1 VSTILPTATAVP
13 NSSVTASQTKA
24 LPGTDEG
31 ASGAIRLLRLLL
43 VGTVVLPLLLGAIG
57 GYFSYRGQFA
67 RAKEALVREVTV
79 AEENTIKV
87 LDTHQLVAAR
97 IDDLLAGLTDADIHA
112 QEKPL
117 HERLAQQIKGLP
129 QVAAAWAIDANGRE
143 LVSARV
149 YPVNR
154 DLDHSLRDDFH
165 ALQNPELLTFIWGLR
180 ARSLGQDQYQ
190 PFFSL
195 ARRRQ
200 TINGRFRGI
209 AVVAVSGAYFAS
221 FFNSFALNGGEYA
234 AGVFREDG
242 ANLARYPDDAS
253 DGPISWR
260 DDLLVKAIA
269 DRPPSGVIVAGSPFD
284 GEGRLV
290 TYKRVAGY
298 PLYVTVSRSQAS
310 ILHEWLKAVR
320 GYAAIGAVAA
330 LSLTLLCLVALRR
343 LRREQTALAQAR
355 DAIAQRA
362 EVENQLHQA
371 QKMEGVGQL
380 TAGIAHDFNNLIT
393 VIKGNIK
400 LLELNLDSTDSRYER
415 FISAAM
421 QGCERATTLTGRLLS
436 FSRRGP
442 FDARSVEANNVI
454 AGMSDLLRRSL
465 GTQISLNIRLT
476 DSTWRVFVDPNQ
488 LENALLNLALNAR
501 DAMPEGGNLIIEVA
515 NSAFEEVAGECRQEE
530 LSGECVRI
538 SIADNG
544 CGMSGEVRQRAFEP
558 FFTTKGAARGSG
570 LGLSQVYGFINR
582 SGGQCVI
589 DSGLGRG
596 TTINLYLP
604 RYIEETMKPHLEV
617 RSFEAVDR

>member
-1 VSTILPTATAVP
+1 VSTNLPTATVAP
-13 NSSVTASQTKA
+13 NPSVTGSQTEGQSA
-24 LPGTDEG
+24 NDEG

-43 VGTVVLPLLLGAIG
+43 VGTIVLPLLLGAIG
-57 GYFSYRGQFA
+57 GYFSYRAQFA
-67 RAKEALVREVTV
+67 RAEDALVGAVAV

-97 IDDLLAGLTDADIHA
+97 IDDLLASLTDADIRT
-112 QEKPL
+112 QEKSL
-117 HERLAQQIKGLP
+117 HERLAQQIKDLP

-154 DLDHSLRDDFH
+154 DLNHSQRDDFR

-180 ARSLGQDQYQ
+180 ARSLGQNQYQ

-200 TINGRFRGI
+200 TTNGRFRGI

-221 FFNSFALNGGEYA
+221 FFNSLALNGGEYA

-260 DDLLVKAIA
+260 DDLLVTAIA
-269 DRPPSGVIVAGSPFD
+269 DRPPSGVVNAGSPID
-284 GEGRLV
+284 REGRLV
-290 TYKRVAGY
+290 AYKRVAGY
-298 PLYVTVSRSQAS
+298 PFYVTVGRSQAS
-310 ILHEWLKAVR
+310 ILHEWLQAAK
-320 GYAAIGAVAA
+320 GYVAIGAVAT

-343 LRREQTALAQAR
+343 IRREQTALAQAR

-380 TAGIAHDFNNLIT
+380 TAGIAHDFNNQIT

-400 LLELNLDSTDSRYER
+400 MLELNLDDSDSRFQK
-415 FISAAM
+415 FISSAM
-421 QGCERATTLTGRLLS
+421 QGCERATTLAGRLLS

-442 FDARSVEANNVI
+442 SDARPVDVNNLI

-465 GTQISLNIRLT
+465 GTHIGSNIRLA
-476 DSTWRVFVDPNQ
+476 DSVWRVFVDPNQ
-488 LENALLNLALNAR
+488 LENALLNLTLNAR
-501 DAMPEGGNLIIEVA
+501 DAMAEGGHLTIEVA
-515 NSAFEEVAGECRQEE
+515 NSAFDEVDANCRQEE
-530 LSGECVRI
+530 PTGPCVRI
-538 SIADNG
+538 SITDSG
-544 CGMSGEVRQRAFEP
+544 CGMSKEVREKAFEP
-558 FFTTKGAARGSG
+558 FFTTKEAEKGSG
-570 LGLSQVYGFINR
+570 LGLSQVCGFINR
-582 SGGQCVI
+582 SGGHCAI
-589 DSGLGRG
+589 ESEIGRG
-596 TTINLYLP
+596 TTVNLYLP
-604 RYIEETMKPHLEV
+604 RYIDEAVETHPEV
-617 RSFEAVDR
+617 RALEAVDR